1 MSLLIQYFVFLYKC
15 HREEKIEDNKRDNQ
29 KLSIDE
35 DRQYNDQTKNDKQWS
50 TKHYTENQ
58 LSSNTNPTNK
68 PGWTHVLSYNSGSR
82 RVKWHEHHVM

>member
-35 DRQYNDQTKNDKQWS
+35 DRQYNDQTKNDKQ
-50 TKHYTENQ
+50 
-58 LSSNTNPTNK
+58 
-68 PGWTHVLSYNSGSR
+68 
-82 RVKWHEHHVM
+82 